1 MKINKIVYFLIFIFL
16 SACSERKTNAPSN
29 EVLIVSSYED
39 SLYSAIVLEEFLK
52 SKNRH
57 LPIEEDYYSI
67 KWINANDFEEYTHYP
82 SIMMLKIN
90 NPKDNT
96 GDKLYDRI
104 FYNKKYG
111 SDVNFIKN
119 FYIDNQSVIGVEA
132 KDVVELNKILNE
144 YSSNILNEIDNNLS
158 HLILEKY
165 YEKPKN
171 EIIINEIKN
180 KYGITVFIDHEY
192 QKFDT
197 NNDDILWIGR
207 GFPHWNDP
215 YRWIIIREIEPCE
228 QPKLCLS
235 YIQDTFNQTVLDSS
249 FISISPYSSIQSYR
263 YKHNEN
269 YVVGGSYQ
277 YFNIVYNPDD
287 LFEDSDDSGKWDLA
301 EEFTDALNGEYDEG
315 EYFIDANNNGK
326 WDLTEEFT
334 DALNGEYDEGEYFLD
349 NNNNGK
355 WDDTE
360 TLTKDYNFN
369 NRWDS
374 ASLDSIPN
382 VGGPYIS
389 YIYNKE
395 NSSILLIG
403 LINNPGQDKMI
414 YLKQM
419 ESIFRDIK

>member
-1 MKINKIVYFLIFIFL
+1 
-16 SACSERKTNAPSN
+16 
-29 EVLIVSSYED
+29 
-39 SLYSAIVLEEFLK
+39 
-52 SKNRH
+52 
-57 LPIEEDYYSI
+57 
-67 KWINANDFEEYTHYP
+67 
-82 SIMMLKIN
+82 
-90 NPKDNT
+90 
-96 GDKLYDRI
+96 
-104 FYNKKYG
+104 
-111 SDVNFIKN
+111 
-119 FYIDNQSVIGVEA
+119 
-132 KDVVELNKILNE
+132 
-144 YSSNILNEIDNNLS
+144 
-158 HLILEKY
+158 
-165 YEKPKN
+165 
-171 EIIINEIKN
+171 
-180 KYGITVFIDHEY
+180 
-192 QKFDT
+192 
-197 NNDDILWIGR
+197 
-207 GFPHWNDP
+207 
-215 YRWIIIREIEPCE
+215 
-228 QPKLCLS
+228 KLCLS

-419 ESIFRDIK
+419 ESIFKDIK